1 MVESQYFSSLRENSF
16 GIWYTKF
23 ALFWISLEL
32 YLLIKLYHLANCY
45 SLVQFVGM
53 VFAAQV
59 WYSFCSKAKT
69 YVCVAS
75 ACVWHRLCN
84 EIGLTNPKLVKEWF
98 GMVFADK
105 AKTIRICEWHESC
118 NGILSGKQVRQ
129 TILVG
134 SPHFWSS
141 QPSPTSSGF
150 LCRESLSLFPS
161 TVPDSLVKDRCFL
174 TTQTPRGE

>member
-1 MVESQYFSSLRENSF
+1 MVESQYISSLRENSF

-23 ALFWISLEL
+23 ALFWIRLDL
-32 YLLIKLYHLANCY
+32 YLRIKLYHPAKFY
-45 SLVQFVGM
+45 SLVQLIGM
-53 VFAAQV
+53 MFAAMV
-59 WYSFCSKAKT
+59 WHSFCSKAKT
-69 YVCVAS
+69 YMCVAS

-84 EIGLTNPKLVKEWF
+84 KDVITLCLQALWHNP
-98 GMVFADK
+98 
-105 AKTIRICEWHESC
+105 C